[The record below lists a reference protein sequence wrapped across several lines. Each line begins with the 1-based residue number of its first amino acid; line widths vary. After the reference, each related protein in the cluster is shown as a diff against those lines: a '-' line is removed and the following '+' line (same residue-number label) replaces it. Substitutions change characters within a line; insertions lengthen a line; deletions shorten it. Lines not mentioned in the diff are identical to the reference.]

1 MNSGRDEHLNKLESA
16 LATAPYAPKA
26 DAAAASIADLLYAVE
41 HAHKQLGG
49 EIAHLRKRVEDQAN
63 LLLEL
68 IRTTSK

>member
-1 MNSGRDEHLNKLESA
+1 MNSGRDEHLSKLEQA

-26 DAAAASIADLLYAVE
+26 DAAAASIADLL
-41 HAHKQLGG
+41 HATEETHKRLGDD
-49 EIAHLRKRVEDQAN
+49 IALLRKRVEDQAN